1 MKINA
6 NFLKY
11 RSHFERMVR
20 PAGIEQISIFHIQCG
35 FIAFLYCFVS
45 SFVSSFLNVLL
56 FNLTTSLRE
65 EAIQKGEFDDF
76 DAVSEIA

>member
-20 PAGIEQISIFHIQCG
+20 PAGIELSSKSLYFWVIDISCG
-35 FIAFLYCFVS
+35 VDISPFISLFMKGLILLRC
-45 SFVSSFLNVLL
+45 NV
-56 FNLTTSLRE
+56 
-65 EAIQKGEFDDF
+65 DV
-76 DAVSEIA
+76 DAGSDPK

>member
-20 PAGIEQISIFHIQCG
+20 PAGIEQGSIILVHCG
-35 FIAFLYCFVS
+35 FIYFLDYFVS
-45 SFVSSFLNVLL
+45 SFVSLFFKVLILAVFSLNL
-56 FNLTTSLRE
+56 FKDRTLSGLNSQL
-65 EAIQKGEFDDF
+65 I
-76 DAVSEIA
+76 

>member
-20 PAGIEQISIFHIQCG
+20 PAGIEQSPINLAQYG
-35 FIAFLYCFVS
+35 FVSFLYCFVS
-45 SFVSSFLNVLL
+45 SFISSFLNVPFLPYK
-56 FNLTTSLRE
+56 FM
-65 EAIQKGEFDDF
+65 Q
-76 DAVSEIA
+76 

>member
-20 PAGIEQISIFHIQCG
+20 PAGIEQSPINLAHYG
-35 FIAFLYCFVS
+35 FMSFLYCFVS
-45 SFVSSFLNVLL
+45 SFISSFLNVPFLPYK
-56 FNLTTSLRE
+56 FM
-65 EAIQKGEFDDF
+65 Q
-76 DAVSEIA
+76 

>member
-20 PAGIEQISIFHIQCG
+20 PAGIELLSKSLYSWVIDISCG
-35 FIAFLYCFVS
+35 VDISPFISLFMKGLILLRC
-45 SFVSSFLNVLL
+45 NV
-56 FNLTTSLRE
+56 
-65 EAIQKGEFDDF
+65 
-76 DAVSEIA
+76 DAGSDPK